1 MERQPKRTSC
11 TELCPSQRLSDLR
24 PRAFPLQP
32 GVFICKEVGGGALR
46 LVLPAVP
53 ELGSDHRHKSAS

>member
-32 GVFICKEVGGGALR
+32 GVYICKEVGGGGIKAR
-46 LVLPAVP
+46 PACRP
-53 ELGSDHRHKSAS
+53 RAGK